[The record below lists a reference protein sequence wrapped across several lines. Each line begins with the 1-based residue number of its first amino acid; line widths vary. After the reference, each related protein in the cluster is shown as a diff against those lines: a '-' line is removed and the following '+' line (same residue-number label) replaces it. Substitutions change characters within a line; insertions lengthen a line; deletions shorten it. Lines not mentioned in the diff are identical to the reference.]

1 LNLKISRCREL
12 DPDLFQSITA
22 IWLET
27 GISNPARADSFGAVQ
42 NNLSQNGTML
52 LTWLDGILVG
62 TAWLSHDFRRLYI
75 HHMAVSPEF
84 QNRGIGRALLEEA
97 LSIARDNGWQ
107 AKLEVHVENAAA
119 RHLYSSY
126 GFTDLE
132 GYIVMIRRE
141 GSPKEL

>member
-1 LNLKISRCREL
+1 
-12 DPDLFQSITA
+12 
-22 IWLET
+22 
-27 GISNPARADSFGAVQ
+27 
-42 NNLSQNGTML
+42 ML
-52 LTWLDGILVG
+52 LAWLDGILVG

-141 GSPKEL
+141 G